1 MLTAIWTIFALICCG
16 FILARKGFP
25 SDAFW
30 PAAERLNY
38 YVLFPALLLSN
49 LANAPIRDPQ
59 ILRLGAS
66 AVATIIIGAV
76 VLYALRAIRPTP
88 APRFGPALQ
97 GVLRFNTYLA
107 LSILAMVAGTQ
118 SLERAAVYLAVS
130 VPLVNILAI
139 IALSDGAV
147 WRSPKMLVK
156 TIGMNPLVI
165 ACVVGA
171 VLAITKIGLPFGT
184 GQFLKLL
191 AQGSLPLGL
200 LCVGA
205 ALRPSALRQ
214 DFLPLLGNAISRLA
228 LMPIL
233 AVGVAY
239 VFDLS
244 SVEALV
250 LVVFSAVPT
259 APTSYVLT
267 RQMGGDGT
275 FMAGIV
281 TLQTLG
287 ALLTI
292 PVVLHLF
299 GAP

>member
-16 FILARKGFP
+16 FVLARKAFP

-38 YVLFPALLLSN
+38 YILFPALLLSN

-66 AVATIIIGAV
+66 AFATIMIGAV
-76 VLYALRAIRPTP
+76 VLYALSAIRPTP

-205 ALRPSALRQ
+205 ALRPAALRQ
-214 DFLPLLGNAISRLA
+214 DLLPLLANAFSRLA

-239 VFDLS
+239 SFDLS

-250 LVVFSAVPT
+250 LIVFSAVPT

-267 RQMGGDGT
+267 RQMDGDGT

-292 PVVLHLF
+292 PVVLHLY